1 MRTTVVF
8 TEMILNGRAC
18 ISMVHTKD
26 TGSRNFSETDAYI
39 FEIRQQLGLLDDP
52 PPGYRYVLYF
62 IH

>member
-1 MRTTVVF
+1 
-8 TEMILNGRAC
+8 MILNGRAC